1 LTIPQLLKSMEA
13 GPFYDVP
20 KGKRLCEPKR

>member
-1 LTIPQLLKSMEA
+1 LTIPPSLKSMEA
-13 GPFYDVP
+13 GPVNDLP

>member
-13 GPFYDVP
+13 GPVDDLP